1 MDSFR
6 NYVYQSIKDEILSW
20 DDEIISDIYVIS
32 FYISD
37 CIDDPRRPMITL
49 GFNTNSNYGE
59 SIAKASG
66 EREAKWNFAFWLQ
79 NDVLII
85 GDNYGENLDD
95 GERITNW
102 IKELGLY
109 YTDEQE
115 NDDFDSTLELG
126 EQITHEFVEMCVSI
140 AGQLHKEGIIKGK
153 FGKEIPIIVHELEYY
168 EIIADQNERANPPYL
183 VKEFVDWVYNG

>member
-126 EQITHEFVEMCVSI
+126 EQITHEFVEMCGSI
-140 AGQLHKEGIIKGK
+140 AGQ
-153 FGKEIPIIVHELEYY
+153 
-168 EIIADQNERANPPYL
+168 
-183 VKEFVDWVYNG
+183 